1 MILKGIQYIMQGN
14 LLLLEGLLE
23 LKPINT
29 WLQYKKILMI

>member
-1 MILKGIQYIMQGN
+1 MILKGIQYIMKGN

-23 LKPINT
+23 LKSTNT